1 MLNKNNEIKQIHKAL
16 RLIKTE
22 LKKTNEL
29 LQLLWELMH
38 EDHVLIIY

>member
-1 MLNKNNEIKQIHKAL
+1 MNNEIIDIYKAL
-16 RLIKTE
+16 KTLKTE
-22 LKKTNEL
+22 IKKTNEL